1 MRDMSRLLLGACAG
15 LALSMPA
22 ALAEIASGEG
32 RAPIGKDIESVR
44 TIAESE
50 ARRAIV
56 TQMLLRTI
64 GQQRMGEVGQQ
75 QIDSIAGQIGAEMI
89 VTREPRREGNIFFM
103 KLTADIDGGWFA
115 QRLDD
120 QGIQSNSQRASGDQQ
135 RIMVMIDPKTG
146 PGRDFSK
153 PAGVAGE

>member
-75 QIDSIAGQIGAEMI
+75 QIDSIAGQIGAEHVQAI
-89 VTREPRREGNIFFM
+89 ADVVETHRRRELLELIDSDGANFHWLLVCNFM
-103 KLTADIDGGWFA
+103 CSTYS
-115 QRLDD
+115 R
-120 QGIQSNSQRASGDQQ
+120 
-135 RIMVMIDPKTG
+135 
-146 PGRDFSK
+146 
-153 PAGVAGE
+153 